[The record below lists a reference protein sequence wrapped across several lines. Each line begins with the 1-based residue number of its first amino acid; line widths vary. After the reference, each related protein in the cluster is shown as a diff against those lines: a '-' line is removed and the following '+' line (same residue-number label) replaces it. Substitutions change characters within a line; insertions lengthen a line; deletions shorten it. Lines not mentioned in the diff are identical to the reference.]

1 MPCMEL
7 PYVRQKFDGGISM
20 KQFLKFLTK
29 IKSFWK
35 FYQNYE
41 YDGEDVEFII
51 DNYERVLC
59 NRTKTMSK
67 PTYYLEDVLR
77 EIDNWYYEHSEKE
90 DLSVCREYN
99 YRTQRIDFSVE
110 FKYIDSKEELINA
123 VIKKMSEEIEKGK
136 FPE

>member
-1 MPCMEL
+1 
-7 PYVRQKFDGGISM
+7 M

-35 FYQNYE
+35 FYQDYG

-90 DLSVCREYN
+90 DLSFCEAYDC
-99 YRTQRIDFSVE
+99 RTQRIDFSVE
-110 FKYIDSKEELINA
+110 FKDIDSKEELINA
-123 VIKKMSEEIEKGK
+123 VIKNMSEEIEKGK